1 MSGTVSGRL
10 FRLNGLRKQPTSRS
24 AFLMRAGWLD
34 SAGRPSVRPVRAMNS
49 TTAWQ
54 RGCVVTDV
62 DIARWRL
69 RSQYLVRPHAAG
81 AADVVR
87 HLLGVQ
93 AENPS
98 QSAWAVAARTRS
110 PDPGDLAGLL
120 DSGAVLR
127 THVLRPTWHYVAAED
142 ARWLI
147 ELTAP
152 RVLATTG
159 RGLRQS
165 SGMSEVEIDTASAV
179 ILDSLTSRKALT
191 RSSLSE
197 SLADANRVIG
207 GHDLMLLLAE
217 LELQC
222 LVCSGPPAGGVH
234 TYALFADRVAESR
247 PLERDE
253 ALSRLAWRY
262 VVGHGPATDRDL
274 AYWATLP
281 LADVRRG
288 LAAVSDRLESF
299 EHDGR
304 RFSHLGGQ
312 QPPTGPGNPVGH
324 LLQVLDETYRGYQ
337 DSRWMLDATGAVPR
351 LRETF
356 IGMALADGQ
365 LVAAMKRTTG
375 TSNVEFTL
383 VPHTS
388 WTPAAQQ
395 AIETAATRYADFLGV
410 EPIVSIS

>member
-1 MSGTVSGRL
+1 MARGRE
-10 FRLNGLRKQPTSRS
+10 
-24 AFLMRAGWLD
+24 
-34 SAGRPSVRPVRAMNS
+34 
-49 TTAWQ
+49 TATGPWHSEQ
-54 RGCVVTDV
+54 VVTDV

-69 RSQYLVRPHAAG
+69 RSQYVVRPHAAG

-87 HLLGVQ
+87 QLLGVQ

-98 QSAWAVAARTRS
+98 QSAWAVAARTSS

-127 THVLRPTWHYVAAED
+127 THVLRTTWHYVAAED

-152 RVLATTG
+152 RLLATIG

-165 SGMSEVEIDTASAV
+165 SGMSEVAIDAAKAV
-179 ILDSLTSRKALT
+179 ILDALGSREALT
-191 RSSLSE
+191 RSSLAE
-197 SLADANRVIG
+197 SLADANRAIS
-207 GHDLMLLLAE
+207 GHDLMLLVEE
-217 LELQC
+217 LELLC
-222 LVCSGPPAGGVH
+222 LVCSGPLADGVH
-234 TYALFADRVAESR
+234 TYALVADRVPESR

-281 LADVRRG
+281 LGDVRRG
-288 LAAVSDRLESF
+288 LAAASDRLESF
-299 EHDGR
+299 DHDGR
-304 RFSHLGGQ
+304 TFWHLAGQ
-312 QPPTGPGNPVGH
+312 QPPTVPGDPVGH

-337 DSRWMLDATGAVPR
+337 DSRWMLDAAGAVPR
-351 LRETF
+351 VRETS

-375 TSNVEFTL
+375 TSTVEFTL
-383 VPHTS
+383 MPHSS
-388 WTPAAQQ
+388 WTPAAQH
-395 AIETAATRYADFLGV
+395 AIEAAATRYADFLGV
-410 EPIVSIS
+410 EPIVSIR